1 MIIIDLGDEEM
12 EQLDIFGFMY
22 PKFKIERPIKLIE
35 FFAGYGSQA
44 FALKYLGIPFE
55 HHRICEWAVPSI
67 QAYKDAHFTN
77 DNEDYSKYF
86 TKEYLVEFLYNRGI
100 SMDYN
105 EPMKLEQIKRMS
117 ENQLRTIYNNIYA
130 THNLVNIQKTTGRD
144 LEIIEQDKYTYMLTY
159 SFPCQDLSLAGLGKG
174 MSRDSGTRSGMLWEV
189 ERILDDCN
197 SLRCLPKVLLME
209 NVPQV
214 IGEKNLSDF
223 ISWRGKLES
232 LGYSNYVECLN
243 AKDYGV
249 PQNRQRCFMVSILG
263 DYSYTFPKKKPL
275 EKKLKDILENNVD
288 EKYYLNDN
296 MINYILD
303 RTPIG
308 TKETF
313 ANNLIGNDLVR
324 NAGTITC
331 RAGARGSD
339 NYLIENMTQDEIDKN
354 IYLKDKYLGTY
365 NFSASDNFMHSRD
378 RFSENKEVSAT
389 LLTQPKEAIVLK
401 KDTPTNTTVPNTK
414 VLLNDLRIRKLTPKE
429 CFRLM
434 GVKDEDYENI
444 AKNQSNSKLYHLAG
458 DSIVVDVLMAIF
470 KEMMG

>member
-1 MIIIDLGDEEM
+1 
-12 EQLDIFGFMY
+12 
-22 PKFKIERPIKLIE
+22 
-35 FFAGYGSQA
+35 
-44 FALKYLGIPFE
+44 
-55 HHRICEWAVPSI
+55 
-67 QAYKDAHFTN
+67 
-77 DNEDYSKYF
+77 
-86 TKEYLVEFLYNRGI
+86 
-100 SMDYN
+100 
-105 EPMKLEQIKRMS
+105 
-117 ENQLRTIYNNIYA
+117 
-130 THNLVNIQKTTGRD
+130 
-144 LEIIEQDKYTYMLTY
+144 
-159 SFPCQDLSLAGLGKG
+159 
-174 MSRDSGTRSGMLWEV
+174 MLWEV
-189 ERILDDCN
+189 ERILDECN
-197 SLRCLPKVLLME
+197 ELGTLPNCLLME
-209 NVPQV
+209 NVPQI
-214 IGEKNLSDF
+214 IGEKNIKDF

-232 LGYSNYVECLN
+232 LGYSNYVEVLN

-288 EKYYLNDN
+288 ESYYLSDK
-296 MINYILD
+296 MIKCILN

-308 TKETF
+308 EKDNF

-331 RAGARGSD
+331 RAGTRGSD

-365 NFSASDNFMHSRD
+365 NFTTSDNFMHGRD
-378 RFSENKEVSAT
+378 RFSANKEVSAT

-401 KDTPTNTTVPNTK
+401 KDTPNYIEWEQKGRLDIDCRAWKENAVAPTNTTTPNTK

-434 GVKDEDYENI
+434 GVRDEDYENI
-444 AKNQSNSKLYHLAG
+444 SKNQSNSKLYHLAG

-470 KEMMG
+470 KEMI